1 MNFLEEHKKFKT
13 RAGEPQAFDYI
24 RGRGLKYLNEH
35 GWPTRKDE
43 SWKYTAVKP
52 ILDRNYSMV
61 DLPSGVFVRSTNVAQ
76 HKRAGMTNLVFVNG
90 QKNSVLSDKELP
102 QGVEILTLREGL
114 EKNLFNSESL
124 AQIGDNFEALSLAF
138 FDIGLVVRI
147 KDDVVIEKP
156 LHLIFVSENQ
166 DGRATPAIQPRI
178 VFLLGRRSKAILIET
193 YIGEATSSYFVNVS
207 TELYLSD
214 SANLSYG
221 RLQEDGAM
229 ATHIGRTRAI
239 LKAGSNFNS
248 LVANLGS
255 SLGRHELA
263 VIFEGQGASAKV
275 LGAYSVNKAQ
285 HVDNQTLI
293 EFRVGDSTCEQI
305 YKGVLS
311 GESRA
316 IFNGRVIIHPDAQ
329 KVNSSQLNNNLLLS
343 DKAEVDTKP
352 QLEIFAD
359 DVKATH
365 GATVGQLNE
374 DELFYLVSRA
384 IPPLRAR
391 QLLTAGFLTD
401 LAYQWDDGEGQAYF
415 IDRIEQVS
423 ERQRHEES

>member
-13 RAGEPQAFDYI
+13 RSGEPQAFDYI

-43 SWKYTAVKP
+43 SWKYTAVKS

-61 DLPSGVFVRSTNVAQ
+61 DLPSGVFVRSTNVAL
-76 HKRAGMTNLVFVNG
+76 HKQSGMANLVFVNG

-102 QGVEILTLREGL
+102 KGVEILTLREGL

-124 AQIGDNFEALSLAF
+124 AQVGDNFEALSLAF
-138 FDIGLVVRI
+138 FDVGSVIRI
-147 KDDVVIEKP
+147 KDDVVIDKP
-156 LHLIFVSENQ
+156 LHFIYVSENQ
-166 DGRATPAIQPRI
+166 DGRATPAIQPRVI
-178 VFLLGRRSKAILIET
+178 LLLGQRSKATMIET
-193 YIGEATSSYFVNVS
+193 FIGENSSSYFVNVS
-207 TELYLSD
+207 TELYLSEN
-214 SANLSYG
+214 SNLSYG

-229 ATHIGRTRAI
+229 ATHIGRTKAI
-239 LKAGSNFNS
+239 LKSDTHFNS
-248 LVANLGS
+248 LVTNLGS
-255 SLGRHELA
+255 SLGRHELS
-263 VIFEGQGASAKV
+263 VIFEGHGASAKV

-293 EFRVGDSTCEQI
+293 EFKVGENSCEQI

-343 DKAEVDTKP
+343 EKAEVDTKP

-391 QLLTAGFLTD
+391 QLLTAGYLTD
-401 LAYQWDDGEGQAYF
+401 MAYQWGDGEGQSYF
-415 IDRIEQVS
+415 IERIKQVS